1 MEEVVEVKKSNRGRP
16 LGDRP
21 SVLFARVKKQNLD
34 FCMKAP
40 EGMSMSEYL
49 DMLLDFARKRENR
62 KGINLMAKKKAV
74 KKVIKKITKKS
85 CK

>member
-1 MEEVVEVKKSNRGRP
+1 MEEVIEIVKKKSPGRP

-21 SVLFARVKKQNLD
+21 KVLFARVKQQNLD
-34 FCMKAP
+34 FCSKAP
-40 EGMSMSEYL
+40 HGMSMSEYTDL
-49 DMLLDFARKRENR
+49 LLDFARRRQNR
-62 KGINLMAKKKAV
+62 KDISIMAK